1 MKYFFSLF
9 KNIEKSLLIL
19 PLLFAIIGI
28 TLISSTAKKQT
39 FVFDGFVKMQA
50 IAFILGFI
58 AIALV
63 LLIDYK
69 GFANFEKPIYIFS
82 ILALLTVYIPGLGIE
97 KYGARAWL
105 DLHFMTFQPSEI
117 VKITFV
123 ILLST
128 YLPKNI
134 DSLKTYKGVFK
145 AALYATPFILI
156 VLKEDLGNAIVFC
169 MIWLAMIFYAGIDY
183 KILTKF
189 TAVFALSLP
198 IIYRLMAYHQKV
210 RIDAFLHPDNTS
222 LPGNYHVLQSK
233 IAIGSGGITGKGLFA
248 GTQKELG
255 FVPVQ
260 KSDFIFSVLV
270 EEMGLI
276 AGTLVIILY
285 AIFLFKICSIAWNA
299 KDEQGSLIA
308 VGFIGMFAFQIFENI
323 AMTMGIMPVTGITL
337 PFLSYGG
344 SSIVANMIALG
355 LILNV
360 GIRSKTI
367 NF

>member
-1 MKYFFSLF
+1 MRYFFNLF
-9 KNIEKSLLIL
+9 KNIDMPLLIL
-19 PLLFAIIGI
+19 PICFALIST
-28 TLISSTAKKQT
+28 TLISSTAKADG
-39 FVFDGFVKMQA
+39 FVFDNFVKMQSF
-50 IAFILGFI
+50 AFILGFF
-58 AIALV
+58 AVALV
-63 LLIDYK
+63 LLVDYK
-69 GFANFEKPIYIFS
+69 YFNHFEKPLYIFS
-82 ILALLTVYIPGLGIE
+82 ILMLLTVYIPGLGVE
-97 KYGARAWL
+97 HYGARAWINL
-105 DLHFMTFQPSEI
+105 KIMDFQPSEI

-123 ILLST
+123 LLLSM
-128 YLPKNI
+128 YLPKHI
-134 DSLKTYKGVFK
+134 DSLKTYKGIFK
-145 AALYATPFILI
+145 VALYAAPFILI
-156 VLKEDLGNAIVFC
+156 VLKEDLGSAIVFC

-183 KILTKF
+183 KILGKF
-189 TAVFALSLP
+189 AALFTLSLP
-198 IIYRLMAYHQKV
+198 IIYRLMATHQKV
-210 RIDAFLHPDNTS
+210 RIDAFLHPENTA

-260 KSDFIFSVLV
+260 KSDFIFSVIV
-270 EEMGLI
+270 EELGLI
-276 AGTLVIILY
+276 AGALVIIFYTL
-285 AIFLFKICSIAWNA
+285 FLFRICAIAWNA

-308 VGFIGMFAFQIFENI
+308 IGFIGMFAFQIFENI